1 MRRNNQQGSV
11 LIVVLWACLGLVS
24 LTLLFGQSM
33 LMTYRSTDNELA
45 ARQADLAIEGAARY
59 ATYLVGQVEQPG
71 KFPDVT
77 LYRSEAVPIQD
88 AMYWFLG
95 RSAEVQD
102 GTIRTY
108 ALVDEAS
115 KINVNTAS
123 RAVLEALPGM
133 TPDFVAAI
141 IEWRR
146 AANSETEEEDA
157 TSFSSSP
164 AKRGPL
170 ESVAELAL
178 IDGADPVVL
187 WGEDGN
193 LNGVLD
199 PNEDDGSK
207 SLPLDNSD
215 GKLDPGLFE
224 YLTVFSREPNT
235 RSDGSAKINVRS
247 ASEERTTYFNE
258 IFGET
263 RGAEILGN
271 IGGGQQPRSIL
282 EFFVRTQMTV
292 EEFDK
297 IEADLTDASG
307 DFRPGRI
314 NVNTAS
320 EMVLSCIPGI
330 GVELAGTLVAAR
342 QNRDP
347 NLVGMGWAA
356 AVLGEEAVVQAGPFL
371 TGRTYQVTA
380 DVAAVGRHGRGYRRS
395 RFVIDSSTQ
404 TPRVVYRRDLS
415 PLGWA
420 LGDEIR
426 QDLISKTNE

>member
-1 MRRNNQQGSV
+1 
-11 LIVVLWACLGLVS
+11 
-24 LTLLFGQSM
+24 
-33 LMTYRSTDNELA
+33 
-45 ARQADLAIEGAARY
+45 DLAIEGAARY
-59 ATYLVGQVEQPG
+59 ATYLMGQVEQPG

-77 LYRSEAVPIQD
+77 LYRSDAVAVQES
-88 AMYWFLG
+88 MFWFLG
-95 RSAEVQD
+95 RSPEIQD
-102 GTIRTY
+102 GTYRDY

-115 KINVNTAS
+115 KINLNTANQ
-123 RAVLEALPGM
+123 AMLEALPGM

-146 AANSETEEEDA
+146 SPNAETEEEDSM
-157 TSFSSSP
+157 SFSSTP
-164 AKRGPL
+164 AKRGPF

-187 WGEDGN
+187 WGEDAN

-199 PNEDDGSK
+199 PNEDDSSK

-224 YLTVFSREPNT
+224 YLTVVTREPNA

-247 ASEERTTYFNE
+247 ASEERTAFFNE
-258 IFGET
+258 TFGET
-263 RGAEILGN
+263 RGAEILAN
-271 IGGGQQPRSIL
+271 IGGGQQPRSVL
-282 EFFVRTQMTV
+282 EFLVRTRMTP
-292 EEFDK
+292 EEFDRV
-297 IEADLTDASG
+297 EADLTDASG
-307 DFRPGRI
+307 EFRAGRI

-330 GVELAGTLVAAR
+330 GVDLASTLVAAR

-356 AVLGEEAVVQAGPFL
+356 AVLGEEAAVQAGPFL
-371 TGRTYQVTA
+371 TGRTYQVMA

-415 PLGWA
+415 SLGWA

-426 QDLISKTNE
+426 KDLISSKNE